1 MADTEHMT
9 HERLVSTTINL
20 LWEQSFQGTSVDA
33 LCKKA
38 DIRKGSFYHFFR
50 SKTELAVAAIEAAWE
65 SVEQTIFIPI
75 FRSDEGGLAQLQ
87 QLMNKVDE
95 IQSSKLKSQGIYLG
109 CPFGNLGQEMANKDE
124 SIRQT
129 TQRVF
134 ERHCDYI
141 EGALQ
146 RAVVAKEIPA
156 GDTRRRAHNIFALFE
171 GALLIAKVAKDPA
184 LFRNV
189 VGSMNAVAAAGG

>member
-1 MADTEHMT
+1 MSDTEHTT

-33 LCKKA
+33 LCKQA

-50 SKTELAVAAIEAAWE
+50 SKTELAVAAIEAAWQDAE
-65 SVEQTIFIPI
+65 KTVFMPV
-75 FRSDEGGLAQLQ
+75 FRSDESGLIQLQ
-87 QLMNKVDE
+87 QLIDKVDE
-95 IQSSKLKSQGIYLG
+95 IQSSKLKSQGVFLG

-124 SIRQT
+124 AIRKS
-129 TQRVF
+129 TQKVF

-146 RAVVAKEIPA
+146 KAGAAQEIPA
-156 GDTRRRAHNIFALFE
+156 GDMRQRACNIFALFE

-189 VGSMNAVAAAGG
+189 AGSMKAVAVA